1 MMSDVLATGK
11 SYFCCIIGLLIV
23 DVCQIHLDMAVPIEA
38 QGDLL
43 DNIESQVWF
52 LAMKIIF

>member
-1 MMSDVLATGK
+1 MMSDVLARGK
-11 SYFCCIIGLLIV
+11 SYFCCIKGLLII
-23 DVCQIHLDMAVPIEA
+23 DVCQIHLDMVVPIEA